1 MGVKYMPLDLVQS
14 NMSEQQ
20 PNGDYETIEIE
31 GVDGDTVANR
41 DPETAITSH
50 PLVELLTPRG
60 KVRIIVA
67 LLRVRGEKLPASDIC
82 TKAFIGRNTW
92 YEHHEEL
99 LNYGVIE
106 EAGTAGNSTLYRANM
121 DSPIVQLLDE
131 ITGHG
136 ATIKHEQ
143 IEQQREHV
151 E

>member
-1 MGVKYMPLDLVQS
+1 
-14 NMSEQQ
+14 MSEQQ
-20 PNGDYETIEIE
+20 PDDDYETVEIE
-31 GVDGDTVANR
+31 GVDAETVANR

-67 LLRVRGEKLPASDIC
+67 LMQVNGDKLPVSDIC
-82 TKAFIGRNTW
+82 NKAFIGRNTW

-99 LNYGVIE
+99 LKYGVIE

-121 DSPIVQLLDE
+121 DNSIVQLLNE

-136 ATIKHEQ
+136 AKVKHEL
-143 IEQQREHV
+143 IEEQREAR
-151 E
+151 